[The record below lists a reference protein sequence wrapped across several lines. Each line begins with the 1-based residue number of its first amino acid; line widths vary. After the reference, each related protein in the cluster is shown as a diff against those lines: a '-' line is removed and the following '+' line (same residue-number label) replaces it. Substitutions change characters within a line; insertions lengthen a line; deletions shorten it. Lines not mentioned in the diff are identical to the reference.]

1 MNHASTKI
9 GGAATARA
17 AGTPSRPAAG
27 TGPAATWQDRAKAVA
42 GLRLALYPRLP
53 PIARSWWARLGRETP
68 WPDSLQEWYVKYRV
82 FFADEETAIAAGYR
96 PCGTCCKGRYIA
108 RKARQN
114 TETKR

>member
-1 MNHASTKI
+1 MNHASTKT

-17 AGTPSRPAAG
+17 AGTPSRLAAG
-27 TGPAATWQDRAKAVA
+27 TA
-42 GLRLALYPRLP
+42 LRV
-53 PIARSWWARLGRETP
+53 IARGG
-68 WPDSLQEWYVKYRV
+68 YVKYRV

-108 RKARQN
+108 WKARQN